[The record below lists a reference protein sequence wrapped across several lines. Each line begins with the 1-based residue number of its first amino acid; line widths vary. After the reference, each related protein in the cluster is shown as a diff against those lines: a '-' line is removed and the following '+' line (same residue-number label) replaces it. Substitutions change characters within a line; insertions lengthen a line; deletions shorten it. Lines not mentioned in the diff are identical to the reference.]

1 MCYIYSRNTNPEK
14 SIQEAL
20 NMKKFV
26 VPMVLAAGAVAAAL
40 ALGKKKPAAKGAAP
54 VAKGAK
60 KPEMKNPKNVVFS
73 YVSGYQDPATI
84 EVNMKFDADK
94 VDLGVI
100 EEGFMVPTS
109 NPQVVTAFSGMF
121 NLQLEP
127 SNFYSGENFET
138 MCAEAAK
145 KFTGYGEVEYGAL
158 KGIKY
163 GAGDGVAFCFP
174 VDDASYLLVNAF
186 KGPDNDDEVA
196 DLPVNAEL
204 SFFFENVSVERKA

>member
-1 MCYIYSRNTNPEK
+1 
-14 SIQEAL
+14 
-20 NMKKFV
+20 MKKFV
-26 VPMVLAAGAVAAAL
+26 VPMILAGGAVAAVL

-54 VAKGAK
+54 AAKGAKAAK
-60 KPEMKNPKNVVFS
+60 KPEMKDPKDVVFS

-84 EVNMKFDADK
+84 EVTMKFDAAK
-94 VDLGVI
+94 VDLAVI
-100 EEGFMVPTS
+100 EEGFMVATS

-127 SNFYSGENFET
+127 SNFYSGENFES

-145 KFTGYGEVEYGAL
+145 KFTGFGEVEYGAL

-163 GAGDGVAFCFP
+163 SAGDGVAFCFP
-174 VDDASYLLVNAF
+174 VDEASYLLVNAF

-204 SFFFENVSVERKA
+204 SFFLENISVAKK

>member
-1 MCYIYSRNTNPEK
+1 
-14 SIQEAL
+14 
-20 NMKKFV
+20 MKKFV
-26 VPMVLAAGAVAAAL
+26 VPMILAGGAVAAVM

-54 VAKGAK
+54 AAKGAK
-60 KPEMKNPKNVVFS
+60 KPEMKNPKDVVFS

-84 EVNMKFDADK
+84 EVAIKFDADK
-94 VDLGVI
+94 VDLAVI

-127 SNFYSGENFET
+127 SNFYSGENFES

-145 KFTGYGEVEYGAL
+145 KFTGFGEVEYGAL

-163 GAGDGVAFCFP
+163 SAGDGIAFCFP
-174 VDDASYLLVNAF
+174 VDDASYLLINAF
-186 KGPDNDDEVA
+186 KGSDNDDEVA
-196 DLPVNAEL
+196 DLPTNAAL
-204 SFFFENVSVERKA
+204 SFFLENITVAKK